1 MSIPV
6 LTQVYDEVRRLAIA
20 GSTVAPGDFRLKK
33 LVAPLEQSGQK
44 APVFAK
50 VAQSVNQLLDS
61 KEQTSAAALLE
72 VSTLVNAILYTQ
84 GETGLSGELKPIQTT
99 NLGQQQTQTSARVLK
114 PLFEAL
120 SETGSG
126 RLEVIRDAHERGA
139 FRDLRLVGPAV
150 AALDDPY
157 PEIADFIAQRVLPLY
172 EKAILAE
179 LRERLDV
186 KGRGG
191 HGRRLMLMHRLDPE
205 GTREVV
211 KRALD
216 EGSKEIK
223 VVAIECLGSSPDDLS
238 YLLEQSKAKARD
250 VRMAALKALSRS
262 DADDA
267 VKTLCEVLKG
277 KDIDLAMESVRTSRN
292 PHVLEFVLAQI
303 RHQFEAVLAEKSKD
317 KEKLSPLTTRLLSL
331 LECLRKRNDES
342 IGKLLLELFQQRQK
356 LAAVKGEPSGKD
368 IEQRL
373 VSIMAFGPKAAQQAL
388 IEAHASLPEDELA
401 DAFHAARLTRSAA
414 DVFELFSGYVTAKVD
429 EKKKRDPA
437 WLKREAIVDVLN
449 SSHVWSPYD
458 SDFDEDNG
466 DAVRAKLDPRW
477 LDLAVQLE
485 HAELVRE
492 LARPGHVKA
501 NQLLSKLFDEQ
512 LKKFKDIYELSS
524 TLRTMVRVQHPD
536 AADAIMA
543 TVGKHAK
550 ATHYYGLYWIAQL
563 IPDLPPSTL
572 PKFEAWLPTLPENV
586 IDQVL
591 DYVSQLKSRA
601 ST

>member
-6 LTQVYDEVRRLAIA
+6 LTQVYDEVRRLSIA

-33 LVAPLEQSGQK
+33 LVPPLEQSGQK

-50 VAQSVNQLLDS
+50 VAQSINQLLES
-61 KEQTSAAALLE
+61 TEQTSAAALLE

-84 GETGLSGELKPIQTT
+84 GETGLAGELKPIQTT

-120 SETGSG
+120 SETGGG
-126 RLEVIRDAHERGA
+126 RLEVVRDAFERGA

-157 PEIADFIAQRVLPLY
+157 PEIADFIAQKVLPPY
-172 EKAILAE
+172 GKAILPD
-179 LRERLDV
+179 LREKFDV

-191 HGRRLMLMHRLDPE
+191 HARRLMLMHRLDPE
-205 GTREVV
+205 GTRETI

-216 EGSKEIK
+216 EGSREIK
-223 VVAIECLGSSPDDLS
+223 IIAIECLGSTPDELS

-331 LECLRKRNDES
+331 LECLRKREDES
-342 IGKLLLELFQQRQK
+342 IGEVLLELFHQRQK
-356 LAAVKGEPSGKD
+356 LAAVKGDPSGKD

-373 VSIMAFGPKAAQQAL
+373 VSIMAFGPKASQQAL

-401 DAFHAARLTRSAA
+401 DAFHAARLTRSPAE
-414 DVFELFSGYVTAKVD
+414 VFELFSGYVTAKVD
-429 EKKKRDPA
+429 EKKKRDPV

-458 SDFDEDNG
+458 SDFDEDNE
-466 DAVRAKLDPRW
+466 DAARAKLDPRW
-477 LDLAVQLE
+477 LDVAVQLE

-492 LARPGHVKA
+492 LARPGHAKA

-512 LKKFKDIYELSS
+512 LKKFKDVYELSS

-563 IPDLPPSTL
+563 IPDLPAAAL
-572 PKFEAWLPTLPENV
+572 PKIEAWLPTLPENV
-586 IDQVL
+586 IDQLL
-591 DYVSQLKSRA
+591 DYVTQLKSRS